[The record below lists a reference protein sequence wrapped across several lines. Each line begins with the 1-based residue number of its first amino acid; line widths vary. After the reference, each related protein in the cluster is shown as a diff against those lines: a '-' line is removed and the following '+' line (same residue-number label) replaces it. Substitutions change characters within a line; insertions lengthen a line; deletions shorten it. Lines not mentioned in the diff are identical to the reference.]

1 MPITLLIVEG
11 PEFFTLFEDYFEQ
24 GFPGF
29 HKETKFGLLR
39 FLDVD
44 TDEASQLDQQRQLLS
59 DFNLYYLTEGSIP
72 LTIDYIPLQ
81 ISTDEMDNHEKYRC
95 ARLQTHLNQIKQDLL
110 FG

>member
-11 PEFFTLFEDYFEQ
+11 PEFFTLFEDYYEQ

-29 HKETKFGLLR
+29 HKETKFALLS
-39 FLDVD
+39 FLDVN
-44 TDEASQLDQQRQLLS
+44 TDEASELDQQRQLLS
-59 DFNLYYLTEGSIP
+59 EFNLYYLTEGSIP
-72 LTIDYIPLQ
+72 PTIDYMPLQ
-81 ISTDEMDNHEKYRC
+81 ISTEEMDNHEKYRC